1 MSYNLS
7 FVLTKELI
15 RSGSIRLSGNS
26 TKGQAEELAVFIQ
39 TLHQKLEESGLNTDN
54 EYLIELLSK

>member
-26 TKGQAEELAVFIQ
+26 AKGQAEELVVFIQ
-39 TLHQKLEESGLNTDN
+39 TLHQKLEESELNTDD
-54 EYLIELLSK
+54 EHLIELLSK